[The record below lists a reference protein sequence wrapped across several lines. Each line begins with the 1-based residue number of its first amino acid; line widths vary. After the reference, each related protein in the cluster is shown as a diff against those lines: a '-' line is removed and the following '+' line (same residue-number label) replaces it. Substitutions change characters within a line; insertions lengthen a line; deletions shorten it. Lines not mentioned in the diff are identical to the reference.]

1 MDKTEQAINEEKSRL
16 DIIIN
21 EVNEEVNDKKYDDA
35 LLKINSINWLYD
47 PTTNKGYVDQ
57 YNSQRENL
65 RNTIE
70 QLKSNQSLE
79 DQKQATD
86 KAIESAVQQP
96 AQTDTVSNK

>member
-1 MDKTEQAINEEKSRL
+1 MDKTEQSINEEKSRL

-21 EVNEEVNDKKYDDA
+21 EVNDKKYDDA

-70 QLKSNQSLE
+70 QLKTNQGIE
-79 DQKQATD
+79 DQKKATD
-86 KAIESAVQQP
+86 KAIESAMQKPVNDSIQ
-96 AQTDTVSNK
+96 